1 MKLLGEN
8 YEGLQEVDSLPKD
21 LKAILLEPDTQKA
34 LQKNDFN
41 TIYEKLPSDLINDFT
56 RLLISLNIDPLNY
69 LDHIPDRFLAI
80 TSVKHI
86 DIPSN
91 ITSIGNR
98 AFYNCSSL
106 MSVTISNGVMSIGN
120 RAFQNC
126 THLTHITIPDS
137 VTSIGSSAFYG
148 CLDLSNVTIGDSVA
162 SIGSDA
168 FSDCSGLTN
177 IIIPDSVMSIGSY
190 AFYRCSGL
198 ISITIP
204 DSMMIIGDWAF
215 ANCTSLNYITYSG
228 TKDQWGKIKLGS
240 GWNRKSPVKA
250 IHCIDGD
257 ITL

>member
-1 MKLLGEN
+1 MRFLKEN
-8 YEGLQEVDSLPKD
+8 YDGLQEVDNLPKE
-21 LKAILLEPDTQKA
+21 LKVILLEPDIQKA

-69 LDHIPDRFLAI
+69 LDHIPDRFLAS

-98 AFYNCSSL
+98 AFYNCDSL
-106 MSVTISNGVMSIGN
+106 TSATISNGVMSIGN
-120 RAFQNC
+120 RAFKNC
-126 THLTHITIPDS
+126 IRLTDITIPDS

-148 CLDLSNVTIGDSVA
+148 CLDLSNVTIGNSVT

-168 FSDCSGLTN
+168 FSGCGSLTN
-177 IIIPDSVMSIGSY
+177 IIIPNSVMSIGTY

-198 ISITIP
+198 TSITIP
-204 DSMMIIGDWAF
+204 SSMMIIGDWALYF
-215 ANCTSLNYITYSG
+215 CTSLNYITYGG

-240 GWNRKSPVKA
+240 GWNRKSPIKA
-250 IHCIDGD
+250 IHCADGD
-257 ITL
+257 IEL

>member
-1 MKLLGEN
+1 MKLLEEN
-8 YEGLQEVDSLPKD
+8 YEGLQEVDNLPKE
-21 LKAILLEPDTQKA
+21 LKAILLEPYTQKA

-69 LDHIPDRFLAI
+69 LDHIPDRFLAS

-98 AFYNCSSL
+98 AFYNCDSL
-106 MSVTISNGVMSIGN
+106 TSATISNGVMSIGN
-120 RAFQNC
+120 RAFKNC
-126 THLTHITIPDS
+126 ICLTDITIPDS

-148 CLDLSNVTIGDSVA
+148 CLDLSNVTIGNSVT

-168 FSDCSGLTN
+168 FSGCGSLTN
-177 IIIPDSVMSIGSY
+177 IIIPNSVMSIGRY

-198 ISITIP
+198 TSITIP
-204 DSMMIIGDWAF
+204 SSMIIIDDRALYF
-215 ANCTSLNYITYSG
+215 CTSLNYITYGG

-240 GWNRKSPVKA
+240 GWNRKSPIKS
-250 IHCIDGD
+250 IHCTDGD